1 MKLKAFSI
9 KQRGG
14 MDDIRIYVSIIPALE
29 LVERCTIDRW
39 TSTNPKGYQRM
50 PQEGRFSDAKGSIV
64 RYLMKE
70 YGCFPTSILINIR
83 GDLEFKLQEDMDWFQ
98 VGEID
103 ITDKSLW
110 LIDGQHRVEALKRAI
125 DHNEYYESYP
135 VIVSFMQLPKL
146 FDELL
151 LFYIVNRRQ
160 KSVPTDLAYRH
171 LQTIMGEKGV
181 DWLYAMEGKRGVS
194 LGIAA
199 GIVDILS
206 ENPESPWNGRINLVH
221 ETKSDVH
228 IIPYKILIRSI
239 ADVLRDSIFQGMT
252 QQELADLLI
261 DYWTIIR
268 NLYPEAYENPRDY
281 SLLGTPGID
290 SMHRLFPIIYGRC
303 AQRGIIT
310 RDAMRQYLVLLQ
322 EETNTHP
329 NVDFRKLMTLKF
341 WSKREG
347 PLIALAT
354 SKQNISELYRNI
366 LRKLDIAVGSTPS
379 LL

>member
-1 MKLKAFSI
+1 M
-9 KQRGG
+9 
-14 MDDIRIYVSIIPALE
+14 
-29 LVERCTIDRW
+29 
-39 TSTNPKGYQRM
+39 
-50 PQEGRFSDAKGSIV
+50 
-64 RYLMKE
+64 
-70 YGCFPTSILINIR
+70 
-83 GDLEFKLQEDMDWFQ
+83 
-98 VGEID
+98 
-103 ITDKSLW
+103 
-110 LIDGQHRVEALKRAI
+110 
-125 DHNEYYESYP
+125 
-135 VIVSFMQLPKL
+135 
-146 FDELL
+146 
-151 LFYIVNRRQ
+151 
-160 KSVPTDLAYRH
+160 
-171 LQTIMGEKGV
+171 
-181 DWLYAMEGKRGVS
+181 
-194 LGIAA
+194 
-199 GIVDILS
+199 
-206 ENPESPWNGRINLVH
+206 
-221 ETKSDVH
+221 
-228 IIPYKILIRSI
+228 IRSI

-290 SMHRLFPIIYGRC
+290 SMHWLFPIIYGRC

-322 EETNTHP
+322 EETDTHP
-329 NVDFRKLMTLKF
+329 NVDFRKPMTLKF